1 MLGNLVNSRKKLKSQ
16 TLEPEKHEHRILT
29 IKKGRDFFED
39 HKVCD
44 GQVIDEYGGSSIMKY
59 SMLLLLAFGFS
70 SLIQA
75 QNAAPS
81 IKGIV
86 ISREQS
92 MDVISLEMSTKNRA
106 YLLYK
111 NGTIFDG
118 VPRVPPADFDVVAS
132 KRLEPKRWGTWTIQ
146 GNVLIVKFSSQKN
159 LKDWFQTEPGKK
171 GTRLDGY
178 YWTVSAVSSGSG
190 NVANASAF
198 KGIAFSLDGRFQ
210 TNLSGGA
217 SFESDQGGLTA
228 GSSSQD
234 AGTYQI
240 DGYALELRFM
250 DKHLER
256 LSFFRSSTKNDT
268 LGIGGRYFVYKK

>member
-29 IKKGRDFFED
+29 IKKR
-39 HKVCD
+39 
-44 GQVIDEYGGSSIMKY
+44 
-59 SMLLLLAFGFS
+59 
-70 SLIQA
+70 
-75 QNAAPS
+75 
-81 IKGIV
+81 
-86 ISREQS
+86 
-92 MDVISLEMSTKNRA
+92 
-106 YLLYK
+106 
-111 NGTIFDG
+111 
-118 VPRVPPADFDVVAS
+118 
-132 KRLEPKRWGTWTIQ
+132 
-146 GNVLIVKFSSQKN
+146 
-159 LKDWFQTEPGKK
+159 
-171 GTRLDGY
+171 TRLDGY
-178 YWTVSAVSSGSG
+178 YWTVGAVSSGSG

-268 LGIGGRYFVYKK
+268 LGIGGRYFIHKK